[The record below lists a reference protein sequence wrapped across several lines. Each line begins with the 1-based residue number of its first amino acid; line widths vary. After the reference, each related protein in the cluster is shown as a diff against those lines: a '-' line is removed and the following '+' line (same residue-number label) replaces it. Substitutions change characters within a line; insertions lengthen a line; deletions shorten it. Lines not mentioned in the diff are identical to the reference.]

1 MKNWLVLILSIM
13 VLGGCNNDSSPPKPE
28 RISLEALN
36 NSSSESL
43 RDSSSSIIFTALF
56 DRCSEFGWISE
67 EDISACIKQ
76 EAYRDLQM
84 HRQKYEM
91 RRLEERVANA
101 STPTPTRELA
111 PSIFEIL
118 NQYAQVKQTEQMKK
132 DIQRLKAETRTLAK
146 RQRTQANLRYL
157 YQGRGN

>member
-1 MKNWLVLILSIM
+1 M
-13 VLGGCNNDSSPPKPE
+13 VLGGCNKDSSPPKPE

-43 RDSSSSIIFTALF
+43 RNSSSSIIFTALF

-67 EDISACIKQ
+67 DDISACIKQ

-101 STPTPTRELA
+101 STPTPTPGPRPL
-111 PSIFEIL
+111 FLDLL
-118 NQYAQVKQTEQMKK
+118 NQYAQIKQTEQMKK
-132 DIQRLKAETRTLAK
+132 DIQRLKAENRSMRN